1 MRITVEIDESTIQS
15 IQHLTG
21 LKKKS
26 PAISKA
32 LHDYLRDARKRR
44 LIQGVMEGKSDYS
57 TTNEELEASAAYDP
71 H

>member
-1 MRITVEIDESTIQS
+1 MRITIDIDAKTIQS

-21 LKKKS
+21 LNKKS
-26 PAISKA
+26 PAIGKA
-32 LHDYLRDARKRR
+32 LRDYLHDAKKRR
-44 LIQGVMEGKSDYS
+44 LIQCVMEGKSDYS

>member
-1 MRITVEIDESTIQS
+1 MRITVELDEKTMQS

-21 LKKKS
+21 LNKKS

-32 LHDYLRDARKRR
+32 LNDYLRAAKKRR
-44 LIQGVMEGKSDYS
+44 LIQCVMDGKSDYS

-71 H
+71 D